1 MRRPIRF
8 LILLL
13 FIALLSIACQ
23 SDSVESLTAEE
34 SPSAATACSVIA
46 HAMGETCVPIA
57 PQRIVVLDYVM
68 LDHTIALN
76 QKPVGSPLK
85 YARPDLKAGIVD
97 LGDSSAINLERV
109 LELQPDLILGTTLSP
124 PTYSQLTQI
133 APTVLINYAHSG
145 EWKEHF
151 TFVGEALGKSDE
163 VKQIMADYN
172 QRVADFKHELKVQN
186 DYLESENRDEIREI
200 SVVRISSATTRLY
213 SKTGLI
219 CTVLEDVG
227 LSRPPSQDL
236 GPEATEALGSNSIHY
251 SISREALD
259 TADGDVIFFLVDDWD
274 SQIESSLNSLKNDPL
289 WLALNAVKQNNIYE
303 ISSADWAS
311 SGAITANAVL
321 DDLFKYLIEE

>member
-46 HAMGETCVPIA
+46 HAMGETCVPID

-213 SKTGLI
+213 TKTGLI
-219 CTVLEDVG
+219 GTVLEDVG